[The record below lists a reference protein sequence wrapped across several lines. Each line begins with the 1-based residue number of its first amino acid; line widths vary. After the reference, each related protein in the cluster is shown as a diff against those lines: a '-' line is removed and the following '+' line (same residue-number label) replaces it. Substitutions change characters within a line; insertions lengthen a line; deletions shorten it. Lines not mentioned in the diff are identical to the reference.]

1 LIAALV
7 SRELLFASRIT
18 EAFER
23 AGSPLKR
30 VDKPADL
37 PAAQSVRLALV
48 DWGDREA
55 DWGGQLV
62 AWRVTTAE
70 ATPPRIVLFGPH
82 TDLAAHAAARAAGL
96 GPMWARS
103 KLLAELQ
110 HLIQISMAGTIG

>member
-23 AGSPLKR
+23 AGLSLKR
-30 VDKPADL
+30 VDGPADL
-37 PAAQSVRLALV
+37 PPAQSVRLVLV

-55 DWGGQLV
+55 GWGGQLV
-62 AWRVTTAE
+62 TWRVSAGE
-70 ATPPRIVLFGPH
+70 ATRPRIVLFGPH

-110 HLIQISMAGTIG
+110 HLIQVSMAGTIG